1 MSISL
6 ENAKETLNNFN
17 LEVAAYTAK
26 NKLSILPEYAKLQT
40 KEVIGSLYRND
51 QKYFETL
58 SVYKANYYGIK
69 SFFVKQKSENSDRIL
84 MREIESIEKIIDEKI
99 KFLDTLVSTAKQ
111 RVKFYETIIYLIT
124 NMSYG
129 DY

>member
-1 MSISL
+1 MSVNL
-6 ENAKETLNNFN
+6 ESAKETLNNFN

-40 KEVIGSLYRND
+40 KEVIGSLYRDD

-58 SVYKANYYGIK
+58 SVYKANYFGIK
-69 SFFVKQKSENSDRIL
+69 GFFVKQKAESSDRVIA
-84 MREIESIEKIIDEKI
+84 REIEAIEKIIEEKV
-99 KFLDTLVSTAKQ
+99 KYLDSLVSAAKQ